1 MRHEQET
8 LDIVMEAIR
17 NYGVHTNIACQRWML
32 RKILELTKDKESGFR
47 TYRLSSKALDLA
59 NRLMY
64 DNGFIKQKISYQQI
78 TRP

>member
-1 MRHEQET
+1 
-8 LDIVMEAIR
+8 
-17 NYGVHTNIACQRWML
+17 ML

-47 TYRLSSKALDLA
+47 TYRLSSEALDLA